1 MNQSVDLRCIASDLK
16 NVAKKPS
23 VALLPLLAA
32 GLFYL
37 AERKF
42 NMGHIQALEILN
54 LITLEQD
61 LRWHLQNNYYPP
73 VPNVMIPIL
82 VKAVILCRKDQFNE
96 TIEIPIEYRMGWLVP
111 AYVIVEAYHL
121 EPWVNELD

>member
-1 MNQSVDLRCIASDLK
+1 MGFFVW
-16 NVAKKPS
+16 
-23 VALLPLLAA
+23 
-32 GLFYL
+32 